1 MKVAEI
7 HPFGAI
13 RYEKAGVQVV
23 SVRGEVDL
31 ASAHRLNALIAEA
44 MAQPREV
51 NTCVVVDLSGVEFI
65 DTTGLEVLL
74 QDWKA
79 FREYSG
85 DLHLAVSEGPVKR
98 LLEIS
103 ALDET
108 LDGYV
113 YENLDAAIEERVLVP
128 S

>member
-7 HPFGAI
+7 HPFGAM

-31 ASAHRLNALIAEA
+31 SSAHRLSALIAEA
-44 MAQPREV
+44 TARFREINPR
-51 NTCVVVDLSGVEFI
+51 VVVDLSAVEFI
-65 DTTGLEVLL
+65 DTAGLGVLL
-74 QDWKA
+74 EQWKA
-79 FREYSG
+79 FRESSG
-85 DLHLAVSEGPVKR
+85 VLHLVVSEGPVKR

-103 ALDET
+103 GFGET

-113 YENLDAAIEERVLVP
+113 YKDLDVAMEERALVP